1 MNGPKVCGRGISQRH
16 TMCGNIR
23 YKHYESKEKD
33 TTDNSNEETT
43 EGSDVTD
50 TTTDEIPTTNVDEEP
65 ISTTEGSDVT
75 DTTTDKILTTN
86 INEEPISTTSNPH
99 QNFNGMFMYSIQC
112 RGATPWARVAN
123 FVKKPPLI
131 VNVTYLKLNGFN
143 ASMWVS

>member
-1 MNGPKVCGRGISQRH
+1 MNGSKVCGRGISQRH

-99 QNFNGMFMYSIQC
+99 QNFNGMFMYSIQS
-112 RGATPWARVAN
+112 RGAIWGKTGKTQVLPR
-123 FVKKPPLI
+123 F
-131 VNVTYLKLNGFN
+131 
-143 ASMWVS
+143 